1 MIVSAKLVNY
11 VCTFPSN
18 ALGDKKQDLLEILD
32 KRLNAG
38 L

>member
-11 VCTFPSN
+11 VRTFPSN